1 MTIRDQLAPFHRR
14 GKARPLTA
22 NDYARMTG
30 MTRPQALGGLLDLTR
45 QRLIEH
51 ENMGGRDTIYD
62 LTDMGRMMAGL
73 E

>member
-1 MTIRDQLAPFHRR
+1 MNIRDQLAPFHRR

-22 NDYARMTG
+22 NDYARMIG
-30 MTRPQALGGLLDLTR
+30 ITRTQALGGLGELLR
-45 QRLIEH
+45 QRLISQES
-51 ENMGGRDTIYD
+51 MGSRDTIYD